1 LECGIGTA
9 TATGGRTLV
18 TNPIAG
24 IIARQ
29 LSTALATAA
38 LPGAPVRPEPA
49 DPENRRR
56 PRGGR
61 K

>member
-1 LECGIGTA
+1 
-9 TATGGRTLV
+9 V

>member
-1 LECGIGTA
+1 
-9 TATGGRTLV
+9 V

-38 LPGAPVRPEPA
+38 LPGAPVRPEPGHGVEQTDWPTIA
-49 DPENRRR
+49 HAIHEHTSEAR
-56 PRGGR
+56 P
-61 K
+61 